1 MTYHYEVKHST
12 LQDVIQQWGEPTT
25 RGEAAYKG
33 SGQQEG
39 VEEEDRIDMRDRHEG
54 SIERSRGF

>member
-1 MTYHYEVKHST
+1 MTYHYKVKHST

-33 SGQQEG
+33 SGQEVGGRGGRQ
-39 VEEEDRIDMRDRHEG
+39 DRHEG
-54 SIERSRGF
+54 ST